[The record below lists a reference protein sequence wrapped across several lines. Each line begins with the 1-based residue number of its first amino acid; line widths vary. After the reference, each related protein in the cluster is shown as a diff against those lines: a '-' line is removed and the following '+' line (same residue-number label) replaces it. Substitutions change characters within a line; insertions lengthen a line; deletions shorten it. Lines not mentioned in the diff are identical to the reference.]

1 MTIRHINI
9 FLAVCEAG
17 ENTTKAAE
25 LLHMSQPAVS
35 LAIRELEDY
44 YGVALF
50 DRIGRRL
57 CITEAGKRFWEYA
70 SHISTMFDDMEKT
83 LRDWGHLGVLR
94 VGASITV
101 GSRFLPGYVKTFL
114 SQHPGL
120 EIRAQI
126 ASTEV
131 LTGNMIVRNVTI
143 DVSNPGGLSTSQSA
157 SATVNGVGSSSGG
170 TFAYASSGQITA
182 KAAGDLDT
190 LSVKEG
196 DRVEKGTVLYELDP
210 AEAQKATEEAKK
222 SLTEAEKGVTAA
234 AERLQ
239 AAQKQLAETEEEYQ
253 KLLASKADLTVTA
266 PFDGKLVEAAS
277 LLPDAEITAGQ
288 KLATLVSSNRL
299 KLSLYYSY
307 AYLDQL
313 QVGQEAAVSIPAVMA
328 SVPGKI
334 SEINKVEFVTPEGS
348 KCFEVVVA
356 LDNPGTLT
364 EGMAASAGLTVGGQ
378 AVYPYQ
384 NGKLAYQETRE
395 VTAKVPGP
403 LKTSF
408 LHNHAPV
415 KKGQAI
421 LVLGPDELDK
431 QLEEKRE
438 SVTSARESVD
448 SARTAVESAQETL
461 ASARDKVKK
470 ALEQEADMAVKAPIT
485 GTVLTCLL
493 EQGEKA
499 DAGQLG
505 ILLADT
511 SVMRIDI
518 QVDER
523 NVSRVKT
530 GMTCTITQ
538 TGLGGEENTFEGTVE
553 SVSLTGKS
561 ENGVSFFP
569 AVVKVDNGD
578 GAMLNGMSIEYE
590 LVLAQSED
598 CLVVPAQA
606 VQYTEQGSCLFVKA
620 DRRPDNAVDLG
631 DGVEIPRGFY
641 AVPVETGLSNSAQVE
656 IKSGVEEGM
665 EVFTQKLVES
675 GSSFDMM

>member
-1 MTIRHINI
+1 MRLFQKKEGAPAKGLPRRILPLALAAAVLAAGGFGAVRLLGGVGGGEQIVTDLVTRDTIQST
-9 FLAVCEAG
+9 VKG
-17 ENTTKAAE
+17 SGAASARE
-25 LLHMSQPAVS
+25 SVS
-35 LAIRELEDY
+35 L
-44 YGVALF
+44 
-50 DRIGRRL
+50 
-57 CITEAGKRFWEYA
+57 
-70 SHISTMFDDMEKT
+70 
-83 LRDWGHLGVLR
+83 
-94 VGASITV
+94 
-101 GSRFLPGYVKTFL
+101 
-114 SQHPGL
+114 
-120 EIRAQI
+120 
-126 ASTEV
+126 
-131 LTGNMIVRNVTI
+131 
-143 DVSNPGGLSTSQSA
+143 NPPV
-157 SATVNGVGSSSGG
+157 SATVL
-170 TFAYASSGQITA
+170 A
-182 KAAGDLDT
+182 LH
-190 LSVKEG
+190 VKEG

-239 AAQKQLAETEEEYQ
+239 AAQKQLSETEEEFQ

-288 KLATLVSSNRL
+288 KIATLVSSNRL

-313 QVGQEAAVSIPAVMA
+313 RVGQEAAVSIPAVMA

-461 ASARDKVKK
+461 TSARDKVKK

-499 DAGQLG
+499 DSGQLG

>member
-1 MTIRHINI
+1 MRLFQKKEGAPAKGLPRRILPLALAAAVLAAGGFGAVRLLGGVGGGEQIVTDLVTRDTIQST
-9 FLAVCEAG
+9 VKG
-17 ENTTKAAE
+17 SGAASARE
-25 LLHMSQPAVS
+25 SVS
-35 LAIRELEDY
+35 L
-44 YGVALF
+44 
-50 DRIGRRL
+50 
-57 CITEAGKRFWEYA
+57 
-70 SHISTMFDDMEKT
+70 
-83 LRDWGHLGVLR
+83 
-94 VGASITV
+94 
-101 GSRFLPGYVKTFL
+101 
-114 SQHPGL
+114 
-120 EIRAQI
+120 
-126 ASTEV
+126 
-131 LTGNMIVRNVTI
+131 
-143 DVSNPGGLSTSQSA
+143 NPPV
-157 SATVNGVGSSSGG
+157 SATVL
-170 TFAYASSGQITA
+170 A
-182 KAAGDLDT
+182 LH
-190 LSVKEG
+190 VKEG

-239 AAQKQLAETEEEYQ
+239 AAQKQLSETEEEYQ

-313 QVGQEAAVSIPAVMA
+313 RVGQEAAVSIPAVMA

-620 DRRPDNAVDLG
+620 DRRPDNALELG
-631 DGVEIPRGFY
+631 EGVEIPRGFY
-641 AVPVETGLSNSAQVE
+641 AVPVETGLASSSQVE
-656 IKSGVEEGM
+656 IKSGVEEGT
-665 EVFTQKLVES
+665 EIFTQKLVES
-675 GSSFDMM
+675 DSSFDFS

>member
-1 MTIRHINI
+1 MRLFQKKEGAPAKGLPRRILPLALAAAVLAAGGFGAVRLLGGGGGGEQIVTDLVTRDTIQST
-9 FLAVCEAG
+9 VKG
-17 ENTTKAAE
+17 SGAASARE
-25 LLHMSQPAVS
+25 SVS
-35 LAIRELEDY
+35 L
-44 YGVALF
+44 
-50 DRIGRRL
+50 
-57 CITEAGKRFWEYA
+57 
-70 SHISTMFDDMEKT
+70 
-83 LRDWGHLGVLR
+83 
-94 VGASITV
+94 
-101 GSRFLPGYVKTFL
+101 
-114 SQHPGL
+114 
-120 EIRAQI
+120 
-126 ASTEV
+126 
-131 LTGNMIVRNVTI
+131 
-143 DVSNPGGLSTSQSA
+143 NPPV
-157 SATVNGVGSSSGG
+157 SATVL
-170 TFAYASSGQITA
+170 A
-182 KAAGDLDT
+182 LH
-190 LSVKEG
+190 VKEG

-239 AAQKQLAETEEEYQ
+239 AAQKQLSETEEEYQ

-288 KLATLVSSNRL
+288 KIATLVSSNRL

-313 QVGQEAAVSIPAVMA
+313 RVGQEAAVSIPAVMA

-461 ASARDKVKK
+461 TSARDKVKK
-470 ALEQEADMAVKAPIT
+470 ALEQEADMAVKATIT

-499 DAGQLG
+499 DSGQLG

>member
-1 MTIRHINI
+1 MRLFQKKEGAPAKGLPRRILPLALAAAVLAAGGFGAVRLLGGVGGGEQIVTDLVTRDTIQST
-9 FLAVCEAG
+9 VKG
-17 ENTTKAAE
+17 SGAASARE
-25 LLHMSQPAVS
+25 SVS
-35 LAIRELEDY
+35 L
-44 YGVALF
+44 
-50 DRIGRRL
+50 
-57 CITEAGKRFWEYA
+57 
-70 SHISTMFDDMEKT
+70 
-83 LRDWGHLGVLR
+83 
-94 VGASITV
+94 
-101 GSRFLPGYVKTFL
+101 
-114 SQHPGL
+114 
-120 EIRAQI
+120 
-126 ASTEV
+126 
-131 LTGNMIVRNVTI
+131 
-143 DVSNPGGLSTSQSA
+143 NPPV
-157 SATVNGVGSSSGG
+157 SATVL
-170 TFAYASSGQITA
+170 A
-182 KAAGDLDT
+182 LH
-190 LSVKEG
+190 VKEG

-239 AAQKQLAETEEEYQ
+239 AAQKQLSETEEEYQ

-288 KLATLVSSNRL
+288 KIATLVSSNRL

-313 QVGQEAAVSIPAVMA
+313 RVGQEAAVSIPAVMA

-656 IKSGVEEGM
+656 IKSGVEEGA
-665 EVFTQKLVES
+665 EIFTQKLVES

>member
-1 MTIRHINI
+1 MRLFQKKEGAPAKGLPRRILPLALAAAVLAAGGFGAVRLLGGVGGGEQIVTDLVTRDTIQST
-9 FLAVCEAG
+9 VKG
-17 ENTTKAAE
+17 SGAASARE
-25 LLHMSQPAVS
+25 SVS
-35 LAIRELEDY
+35 L
-44 YGVALF
+44 
-50 DRIGRRL
+50 
-57 CITEAGKRFWEYA
+57 
-70 SHISTMFDDMEKT
+70 
-83 LRDWGHLGVLR
+83 
-94 VGASITV
+94 
-101 GSRFLPGYVKTFL
+101 
-114 SQHPGL
+114 
-120 EIRAQI
+120 
-126 ASTEV
+126 
-131 LTGNMIVRNVTI
+131 
-143 DVSNPGGLSTSQSA
+143 NPPV
-157 SATVNGVGSSSGG
+157 SATVL
-170 TFAYASSGQITA
+170 A
-182 KAAGDLDT
+182 LH
-190 LSVKEG
+190 VKEG

-239 AAQKQLAETEEEYQ
+239 AAQKQLSETEEEFQ

-313 QVGQEAAVSIPAVMA
+313 RVGQEAAVSIPAVMA

>member
-1 MTIRHINI
+1 MRLFQKKEGAPAKGLPRRILPLALAAAVLAAGGFGAVLLLGGVGGGGQIVTGLVTRDTIQST
-9 FLAVCEAG
+9 VKG
-17 ENTTKAAE
+17 SGAASARE
-25 LLHMSQPAVS
+25 SVS
-35 LAIRELEDY
+35 L
-44 YGVALF
+44 
-50 DRIGRRL
+50 
-57 CITEAGKRFWEYA
+57 
-70 SHISTMFDDMEKT
+70 
-83 LRDWGHLGVLR
+83 
-94 VGASITV
+94 
-101 GSRFLPGYVKTFL
+101 
-114 SQHPGL
+114 
-120 EIRAQI
+120 
-126 ASTEV
+126 
-131 LTGNMIVRNVTI
+131 
-143 DVSNPGGLSTSQSA
+143 NPPV
-157 SATVNGVGSSSGG
+157 SATVL
-170 TFAYASSGQITA
+170 A
-182 KAAGDLDT
+182 LH
-190 LSVKEG
+190 VKEG

-239 AAQKQLAETEEEYQ
+239 AAQKQLSETEEEYQ

-313 QVGQEAAVSIPAVMA
+313 RVGQEAAVSIPAVMA

>member
-1 MTIRHINI
+1 MGLFQKKGGPPAKGLPRRILPLALAAAVLAAGGFGAVRLLGGGGGGEQIVTDLVTRDTIQST
-9 FLAVCEAG
+9 VKG
-17 ENTTKAAE
+17 SGAASARE
-25 LLHMSQPAVS
+25 SVS
-35 LAIRELEDY
+35 L
-44 YGVALF
+44 
-50 DRIGRRL
+50 
-57 CITEAGKRFWEYA
+57 
-70 SHISTMFDDMEKT
+70 
-83 LRDWGHLGVLR
+83 
-94 VGASITV
+94 
-101 GSRFLPGYVKTFL
+101 
-114 SQHPGL
+114 
-120 EIRAQI
+120 
-126 ASTEV
+126 
-131 LTGNMIVRNVTI
+131 
-143 DVSNPGGLSTSQSA
+143 NPPV
-157 SATVNGVGSSSGG
+157 SATVL
-170 TFAYASSGQITA
+170 A
-182 KAAGDLDT
+182 LH
-190 LSVKEG
+190 VKEG

-239 AAQKQLAETEEEYQ
+239 AAQKQLSETEEEYQ

-313 QVGQEAAVSIPAVMA
+313 RVGQEAAVSIPAVMA

>member
-1 MTIRHINI
+1 MRLFQKKEGAPAKGLPRRILPLALAAAVLAAGGFGAVRLLGGVGGGEQIVTDLVTRDTIQST
-9 FLAVCEAG
+9 VKG
-17 ENTTKAAE
+17 SGAASARE
-25 LLHMSQPAVS
+25 SVS
-35 LAIRELEDY
+35 L
-44 YGVALF
+44 
-50 DRIGRRL
+50 
-57 CITEAGKRFWEYA
+57 
-70 SHISTMFDDMEKT
+70 
-83 LRDWGHLGVLR
+83 
-94 VGASITV
+94 
-101 GSRFLPGYVKTFL
+101 
-114 SQHPGL
+114 
-120 EIRAQI
+120 
-126 ASTEV
+126 
-131 LTGNMIVRNVTI
+131 
-143 DVSNPGGLSTSQSA
+143 NPPV
-157 SATVNGVGSSSGG
+157 SATVL
-170 TFAYASSGQITA
+170 A
-182 KAAGDLDT
+182 LH
-190 LSVKEG
+190 VKEG

-239 AAQKQLAETEEEYQ
+239 AAQKQLSETEEEYQ

-313 QVGQEAAVSIPAVMA
+313 RVGQEAAVSIPAVMA

-461 ASARDKVKK
+461 ASALDKVKK

>member
-1 MTIRHINI
+1 MRLFQKKEGAPAKGLPRRILPLALAAAVLAAGGFGAVRLLGGGGGGEQIVTDLVTRDTIQST
-9 FLAVCEAG
+9 VKG
-17 ENTTKAAE
+17 SGAASARE
-25 LLHMSQPAVS
+25 SVS
-35 LAIRELEDY
+35 L
-44 YGVALF
+44 
-50 DRIGRRL
+50 
-57 CITEAGKRFWEYA
+57 
-70 SHISTMFDDMEKT
+70 
-83 LRDWGHLGVLR
+83 
-94 VGASITV
+94 
-101 GSRFLPGYVKTFL
+101 
-114 SQHPGL
+114 
-120 EIRAQI
+120 
-126 ASTEV
+126 
-131 LTGNMIVRNVTI
+131 
-143 DVSNPGGLSTSQSA
+143 NPPV
-157 SATVNGVGSSSGG
+157 SATVL
-170 TFAYASSGQITA
+170 A
-182 KAAGDLDT
+182 LH
-190 LSVKEG
+190 VKEG

-239 AAQKQLAETEEEYQ
+239 AAQKQLSETEEEYQ

-288 KLATLVSSNRL
+288 KIATLVSSNRL

-313 QVGQEAAVSIPAVMA
+313 RVGQEAAVSIPAVMA

-438 SVTSARESVD
+438 SMTSARESVD

-598 CLVVPAQA
+598 CLVVPSQA

>member
-1 MTIRHINI
+1 MRLFQKKEGAPAKGLPRRILPLALAAAVLAAGGFGAVRLLGGGGGGEQIVTDLVTRDTIQST
-9 FLAVCEAG
+9 VKG
-17 ENTTKAAE
+17 SGAASARE
-25 LLHMSQPAVS
+25 SVS
-35 LAIRELEDY
+35 L
-44 YGVALF
+44 
-50 DRIGRRL
+50 
-57 CITEAGKRFWEYA
+57 
-70 SHISTMFDDMEKT
+70 
-83 LRDWGHLGVLR
+83 
-94 VGASITV
+94 
-101 GSRFLPGYVKTFL
+101 
-114 SQHPGL
+114 
-120 EIRAQI
+120 
-126 ASTEV
+126 
-131 LTGNMIVRNVTI
+131 
-143 DVSNPGGLSTSQSA
+143 NPPV
-157 SATVNGVGSSSGG
+157 SATVL
-170 TFAYASSGQITA
+170 A
-182 KAAGDLDT
+182 LH
-190 LSVKEG
+190 VKEG

-239 AAQKQLAETEEEYQ
+239 AAQKQLSETEEEYQ

-313 QVGQEAAVSIPAVMA
+313 RVGQEAAVSIPAVMA

>member
-1 MTIRHINI
+1 MRLFQKKEGAPAKGLPRRILPLALAAALLAAGGFGAVRLLGGVGGGEQIVTDLVTRDTIQST
-9 FLAVCEAG
+9 VKG
-17 ENTTKAAE
+17 SGAASARE
-25 LLHMSQPAVS
+25 SVS
-35 LAIRELEDY
+35 L
-44 YGVALF
+44 
-50 DRIGRRL
+50 
-57 CITEAGKRFWEYA
+57 
-70 SHISTMFDDMEKT
+70 
-83 LRDWGHLGVLR
+83 
-94 VGASITV
+94 
-101 GSRFLPGYVKTFL
+101 
-114 SQHPGL
+114 
-120 EIRAQI
+120 
-126 ASTEV
+126 
-131 LTGNMIVRNVTI
+131 
-143 DVSNPGGLSTSQSA
+143 NPPV
-157 SATVNGVGSSSGG
+157 SATVL
-170 TFAYASSGQITA
+170 A
-182 KAAGDLDT
+182 LH
-190 LSVKEG
+190 VKEG

-239 AAQKQLAETEEEYQ
+239 AAQKQLSETEEEFQ

-313 QVGQEAAVSIPAVMA
+313 RVGQEAAVSIPAVMA

-461 ASARDKVKK
+461 ASVRDKVKK

-499 DAGQLG
+499 DSGQLG

>member
-1 MTIRHINI
+1 MRLFQKKEGAPAKGLPRRILPLALAAAVLAAGGFGAVRLLGGGGGGEQIVTDLVTRDTIQST
-9 FLAVCEAG
+9 VKG
-17 ENTTKAAE
+17 SGAASARE
-25 LLHMSQPAVS
+25 SVS
-35 LAIRELEDY
+35 L
-44 YGVALF
+44 
-50 DRIGRRL
+50 
-57 CITEAGKRFWEYA
+57 
-70 SHISTMFDDMEKT
+70 
-83 LRDWGHLGVLR
+83 
-94 VGASITV
+94 
-101 GSRFLPGYVKTFL
+101 
-114 SQHPGL
+114 
-120 EIRAQI
+120 
-126 ASTEV
+126 
-131 LTGNMIVRNVTI
+131 
-143 DVSNPGGLSTSQSA
+143 NPPV
-157 SATVNGVGSSSGG
+157 SATVL
-170 TFAYASSGQITA
+170 A
-182 KAAGDLDT
+182 LH
-190 LSVKEG
+190 VKEG
-196 DRVEKGTVLYELDP
+196 DRVDKGTVLYELDP

-239 AAQKQLAETEEEYQ
+239 AAQKQLSETEEEFQ

-288 KLATLVSSNRL
+288 KIATLVSSNRL

-313 QVGQEAAVSIPAVMA
+313 RVGQEAAVSIPAVMA
-328 SVPGKI
+328 SIPGKI

-656 IKSGVEEGM
+656 IKSGVEEGA
-665 EVFTQKLVES
+665 EIFTQKLVES

>member
-1 MTIRHINI
+1 MRLFQKKEGAPAKGLPRRILPLALAAAVLAAGGFGAVRLLGGGGGGEQIVTDLVTRDTIQST
-9 FLAVCEAG
+9 VKG
-17 ENTTKAAE
+17 SGAASARE
-25 LLHMSQPAVS
+25 SVS
-35 LAIRELEDY
+35 L
-44 YGVALF
+44 
-50 DRIGRRL
+50 
-57 CITEAGKRFWEYA
+57 
-70 SHISTMFDDMEKT
+70 
-83 LRDWGHLGVLR
+83 
-94 VGASITV
+94 
-101 GSRFLPGYVKTFL
+101 
-114 SQHPGL
+114 
-120 EIRAQI
+120 
-126 ASTEV
+126 
-131 LTGNMIVRNVTI
+131 
-143 DVSNPGGLSTSQSA
+143 NPPV
-157 SATVNGVGSSSGG
+157 SATVL
-170 TFAYASSGQITA
+170 A
-182 KAAGDLDT
+182 LH
-190 LSVKEG
+190 VKEG

-239 AAQKQLAETEEEYQ
+239 TAQKQLSETEEEFQ

-288 KLATLVSSNRL
+288 KIATLVSSNRL

-313 QVGQEAAVSIPAVMA
+313 RVGQEAAVSIPAVMA
-328 SVPGKI
+328 SIPGKI

>member
-1 MTIRHINI
+1 MRLLQKKEGAPAKGLPRRILPLALAAAVLAAGGFGAVRLLGGVGGGEQIVTDLVTRDTIQST
-9 FLAVCEAG
+9 VKG
-17 ENTTKAAE
+17 SGAASARE
-25 LLHMSQPAVS
+25 SVS
-35 LAIRELEDY
+35 L
-44 YGVALF
+44 
-50 DRIGRRL
+50 
-57 CITEAGKRFWEYA
+57 
-70 SHISTMFDDMEKT
+70 
-83 LRDWGHLGVLR
+83 
-94 VGASITV
+94 
-101 GSRFLPGYVKTFL
+101 
-114 SQHPGL
+114 
-120 EIRAQI
+120 
-126 ASTEV
+126 
-131 LTGNMIVRNVTI
+131 
-143 DVSNPGGLSTSQSA
+143 NPPV
-157 SATVNGVGSSSGG
+157 SATVL
-170 TFAYASSGQITA
+170 A
-182 KAAGDLDT
+182 LH
-190 LSVKEG
+190 VKEG

-239 AAQKQLAETEEEYQ
+239 AAQKQLSETEEEYQ

-313 QVGQEAAVSIPAVMA
+313 RVGQEAAVSIPAVMA

-461 ASARDKVKK
+461 TSARDKVKK

-499 DAGQLG
+499 DSGQLG

-631 DGVEIPRGFY
+631 EGVEIPRGFY

>member
-1 MTIRHINI
+1 MRLFQKKEGAPAKGLPRRILPLALAAAVLAAGGFGAVRLLGGGGGGEQIVTDLVTRDTIQST
-9 FLAVCEAG
+9 VKG
-17 ENTTKAAE
+17 SGAASARE
-25 LLHMSQPAVS
+25 SVS
-35 LAIRELEDY
+35 L
-44 YGVALF
+44 
-50 DRIGRRL
+50 
-57 CITEAGKRFWEYA
+57 
-70 SHISTMFDDMEKT
+70 
-83 LRDWGHLGVLR
+83 
-94 VGASITV
+94 
-101 GSRFLPGYVKTFL
+101 
-114 SQHPGL
+114 
-120 EIRAQI
+120 
-126 ASTEV
+126 
-131 LTGNMIVRNVTI
+131 
-143 DVSNPGGLSTSQSA
+143 NPPV
-157 SATVNGVGSSSGG
+157 SATVL
-170 TFAYASSGQITA
+170 A
-182 KAAGDLDT
+182 LH
-190 LSVKEG
+190 VKEG

-239 AAQKQLAETEEEYQ
+239 AAQKQLSETEEEYQ

-277 LLPDAEITAGQ
+277 LLPDTEITAGQ
-288 KLATLVSSNRL
+288 KIATLVSSNRL

-313 QVGQEAAVSIPAVMA
+313 RVGQEAAVSIPAVMA

>member
-1 MTIRHINI
+1 MRLFQKKEGAPAKGLPRRILPLALAAAVLAAGGFGAVRLLGGGGGGEQIVTDLVTRDTIQST
-9 FLAVCEAG
+9 VKG
-17 ENTTKAAE
+17 SGAASARE
-25 LLHMSQPAVS
+25 SVS
-35 LAIRELEDY
+35 L
-44 YGVALF
+44 
-50 DRIGRRL
+50 
-57 CITEAGKRFWEYA
+57 
-70 SHISTMFDDMEKT
+70 
-83 LRDWGHLGVLR
+83 
-94 VGASITV
+94 
-101 GSRFLPGYVKTFL
+101 
-114 SQHPGL
+114 
-120 EIRAQI
+120 
-126 ASTEV
+126 
-131 LTGNMIVRNVTI
+131 
-143 DVSNPGGLSTSQSA
+143 NPPV
-157 SATVNGVGSSSGG
+157 SATVL
-170 TFAYASSGQITA
+170 A
-182 KAAGDLDT
+182 LH
-190 LSVKEG
+190 VKEG

-239 AAQKQLAETEEEYQ
+239 AAQKQLSETEEEYQ

-313 QVGQEAAVSIPAVMA
+313 RVGQEAAVSIPAVMA

-499 DAGQLG
+499 DSGQLG

-631 DGVEIPRGFY
+631 DGVDIPRGFY

>member
-1 MTIRHINI
+1 MRLFQKKEGAPAKGLPRRILPLALAAAVLAAGGFGAVRLLGGGGGGEQIVTDLVTRDTIQST
-9 FLAVCEAG
+9 VKG
-17 ENTTKAAE
+17 SGAASARE
-25 LLHMSQPAVS
+25 SVS
-35 LAIRELEDY
+35 L
-44 YGVALF
+44 
-50 DRIGRRL
+50 
-57 CITEAGKRFWEYA
+57 
-70 SHISTMFDDMEKT
+70 
-83 LRDWGHLGVLR
+83 
-94 VGASITV
+94 
-101 GSRFLPGYVKTFL
+101 
-114 SQHPGL
+114 
-120 EIRAQI
+120 
-126 ASTEV
+126 
-131 LTGNMIVRNVTI
+131 
-143 DVSNPGGLSTSQSA
+143 NPPV
-157 SATVNGVGSSSGG
+157 SATVL
-170 TFAYASSGQITA
+170 A
-182 KAAGDLDT
+182 LH
-190 LSVKEG
+190 VKEG

-239 AAQKQLAETEEEYQ
+239 AAQKQLSETEEEFQ

-307 AYLDQL
+307 AYLDRL
-313 QVGQEAAVSIPAVMA
+313 RVGQEAAVSIPAVMA

-461 ASARDKVKK
+461 TSARDKVKK

-499 DAGQLG
+499 DSGQLG

>member
-1 MTIRHINI
+1 MRLFQKKEGAPAKGLPRRILPLALAAAVLAAGGFGAVRLLGGVGGGEQIVTDLVTRDTIQST
-9 FLAVCEAG
+9 VKG
-17 ENTTKAAE
+17 SGAASARE
-25 LLHMSQPAVS
+25 SVS
-35 LAIRELEDY
+35 L
-44 YGVALF
+44 
-50 DRIGRRL
+50 
-57 CITEAGKRFWEYA
+57 
-70 SHISTMFDDMEKT
+70 
-83 LRDWGHLGVLR
+83 
-94 VGASITV
+94 
-101 GSRFLPGYVKTFL
+101 
-114 SQHPGL
+114 
-120 EIRAQI
+120 
-126 ASTEV
+126 
-131 LTGNMIVRNVTI
+131 
-143 DVSNPGGLSTSQSA
+143 NPPV
-157 SATVNGVGSSSGG
+157 SATVL
-170 TFAYASSGQITA
+170 A
-182 KAAGDLDT
+182 LH
-190 LSVKEG
+190 VKEG

-239 AAQKQLAETEEEYQ
+239 AAQKQLSETEEEYQ

-288 KLATLVSSNRL
+288 KIATLVSSNRL

-313 QVGQEAAVSIPAVMA
+313 RVGQEAAVSIPAVMA

-461 ASARDKVKK
+461 ASVRDKVKK

-499 DAGQLG
+499 DSGQLG

>member
-1 MTIRHINI
+1 MRLFQKKEGAPAKGLPRRILPLALAAALLAAGGFGAVRLLGGVGGGEQIVTDLVTRDTIQST
-9 FLAVCEAG
+9 VKG
-17 ENTTKAAE
+17 SGAASARE
-25 LLHMSQPAVS
+25 SVS
-35 LAIRELEDY
+35 L
-44 YGVALF
+44 
-50 DRIGRRL
+50 
-57 CITEAGKRFWEYA
+57 
-70 SHISTMFDDMEKT
+70 
-83 LRDWGHLGVLR
+83 
-94 VGASITV
+94 
-101 GSRFLPGYVKTFL
+101 
-114 SQHPGL
+114 
-120 EIRAQI
+120 
-126 ASTEV
+126 
-131 LTGNMIVRNVTI
+131 
-143 DVSNPGGLSTSQSA
+143 NPPV
-157 SATVNGVGSSSGG
+157 SATVL
-170 TFAYASSGQITA
+170 A
-182 KAAGDLDT
+182 LH
-190 LSVKEG
+190 VKEG

-239 AAQKQLAETEEEYQ
+239 AAQKQLSETEEEYQ

-313 QVGQEAAVSIPAVMA
+313 RVGQEAAVSIPAVMA

-499 DAGQLG
+499 DSGQLG

-656 IKSGVEEGM
+656 IKSGVEEGA
-665 EVFTQKLVES
+665 EIFTQKLVES

>member
-1 MTIRHINI
+1 MRLFQKKEGAPAKGLPRRILPLALAAAVLAAGGFGAVRLLGGVGGGEQIVTDLVTRDTIQST
-9 FLAVCEAG
+9 VKG
-17 ENTTKAAE
+17 SGAASARE
-25 LLHMSQPAVS
+25 SVS
-35 LAIRELEDY
+35 L
-44 YGVALF
+44 
-50 DRIGRRL
+50 
-57 CITEAGKRFWEYA
+57 
-70 SHISTMFDDMEKT
+70 
-83 LRDWGHLGVLR
+83 
-94 VGASITV
+94 
-101 GSRFLPGYVKTFL
+101 
-114 SQHPGL
+114 
-120 EIRAQI
+120 
-126 ASTEV
+126 
-131 LTGNMIVRNVTI
+131 
-143 DVSNPGGLSTSQSA
+143 NPPV
-157 SATVNGVGSSSGG
+157 SATVL
-170 TFAYASSGQITA
+170 A
-182 KAAGDLDT
+182 LH
-190 LSVKEG
+190 VKEG

-239 AAQKQLAETEEEYQ
+239 AAQKQLSETEEEYQ

-288 KLATLVSSNRL
+288 KIATLVSSNRL

-313 QVGQEAAVSIPAVMA
+313 RVGQEAAVSIPAVMA

-461 ASARDKVKK
+461 TSARDKVKK

-631 DGVEIPRGFY
+631 DGVDIPRGFY

>member
-1 MTIRHINI
+1 MRLFQKKEGAPAKGLPRRILPLALAAAVLAAGGFGAVRLLGGGGGGEQIVTDLVTRDTIQST
-9 FLAVCEAG
+9 VKG
-17 ENTTKAAE
+17 SGAASARE
-25 LLHMSQPAVS
+25 SVS
-35 LAIRELEDY
+35 L
-44 YGVALF
+44 
-50 DRIGRRL
+50 
-57 CITEAGKRFWEYA
+57 
-70 SHISTMFDDMEKT
+70 
-83 LRDWGHLGVLR
+83 
-94 VGASITV
+94 
-101 GSRFLPGYVKTFL
+101 
-114 SQHPGL
+114 
-120 EIRAQI
+120 
-126 ASTEV
+126 
-131 LTGNMIVRNVTI
+131 
-143 DVSNPGGLSTSQSA
+143 NPPV
-157 SATVNGVGSSSGG
+157 SATVL
-170 TFAYASSGQITA
+170 A
-182 KAAGDLDT
+182 LH
-190 LSVKEG
+190 VKEG

-239 AAQKQLAETEEEYQ
+239 AAQKQLSETEEEYQ

-288 KLATLVSSNRL
+288 KIATLVSSNRL

-313 QVGQEAAVSIPAVMA
+313 RVDQEAAVSIPAVMA

-493 EQGEKA
+493 EEGEKA

>member
-1 MTIRHINI
+1 MRLFQKKEGAPAKGLPRRILPLALAAAVLAAGGFGAVRLLGGGGGGEQIVTDLVTRDTIQST
-9 FLAVCEAG
+9 VKG
-17 ENTTKAAE
+17 SGAASARE
-25 LLHMSQPAVS
+25 SVS
-35 LAIRELEDY
+35 L
-44 YGVALF
+44 
-50 DRIGRRL
+50 
-57 CITEAGKRFWEYA
+57 
-70 SHISTMFDDMEKT
+70 
-83 LRDWGHLGVLR
+83 
-94 VGASITV
+94 
-101 GSRFLPGYVKTFL
+101 
-114 SQHPGL
+114 
-120 EIRAQI
+120 
-126 ASTEV
+126 
-131 LTGNMIVRNVTI
+131 
-143 DVSNPGGLSTSQSA
+143 NPPV
-157 SATVNGVGSSSGG
+157 SATVL
-170 TFAYASSGQITA
+170 A
-182 KAAGDLDT
+182 LH
-190 LSVKEG
+190 VKEG
-196 DRVEKGTVLYELDP
+196 DRVEKGAVLYELDP
-210 AEAQKATEEAKK
+210 AEAQRATEEAKK
-222 SLTEAEKGVTAA
+222 SLAEAEKGVTAA

-266 PFDGKLVEAAS
+266 PFDGKLMETAA

-313 QVGQEAAVSIPAVMA
+313 RVGQEAAVSIPAVMA

-403 LKTSF
+403 LKTSY

>member
-1 MTIRHINI
+1 MRLFQKKEGAPAKGLPRRILPLALAAAVLAAGGFGAVRLLGGGGGGEQIVTDLVTRDTIQST
-9 FLAVCEAG
+9 VKG
-17 ENTTKAAE
+17 SGAASARE
-25 LLHMSQPAVS
+25 SVS
-35 LAIRELEDY
+35 L
-44 YGVALF
+44 
-50 DRIGRRL
+50 
-57 CITEAGKRFWEYA
+57 
-70 SHISTMFDDMEKT
+70 
-83 LRDWGHLGVLR
+83 
-94 VGASITV
+94 
-101 GSRFLPGYVKTFL
+101 
-114 SQHPGL
+114 
-120 EIRAQI
+120 
-126 ASTEV
+126 
-131 LTGNMIVRNVTI
+131 
-143 DVSNPGGLSTSQSA
+143 NPPV
-157 SATVNGVGSSSGG
+157 SATVL
-170 TFAYASSGQITA
+170 A
-182 KAAGDLDT
+182 LH
-190 LSVKEG
+190 VKEG

-239 AAQKQLAETEEEYQ
+239 AAQKQLSETEEEFQ

-288 KLATLVSSNRL
+288 KIATLVSSNRL

-313 QVGQEAAVSIPAVMA
+313 RVGQEAAVSIPAVMA

-631 DGVEIPRGFY
+631 DGVDIPRGFY

>member
-1 MTIRHINI
+1 MRLFQKKEGAPAKGLPRRILPLALAAAVLAAGGFGAVRLLGGGGGGEQIVTDLVTRDTIQST
-9 FLAVCEAG
+9 VKG
-17 ENTTKAAE
+17 SGAASARE
-25 LLHMSQPAVS
+25 SVS
-35 LAIRELEDY
+35 L
-44 YGVALF
+44 
-50 DRIGRRL
+50 
-57 CITEAGKRFWEYA
+57 
-70 SHISTMFDDMEKT
+70 
-83 LRDWGHLGVLR
+83 
-94 VGASITV
+94 
-101 GSRFLPGYVKTFL
+101 
-114 SQHPGL
+114 
-120 EIRAQI
+120 
-126 ASTEV
+126 
-131 LTGNMIVRNVTI
+131 
-143 DVSNPGGLSTSQSA
+143 NPPV
-157 SATVNGVGSSSGG
+157 SATVL
-170 TFAYASSGQITA
+170 A
-182 KAAGDLDT
+182 LH
-190 LSVKEG
+190 VKEG

-239 AAQKQLAETEEEYQ
+239 AAQKQLSETEEEYQ

-277 LLPDAEITAGQ
+277 LLPDTEITAGQ
-288 KLATLVSSNRL
+288 KIATLVSSNRL

-313 QVGQEAAVSIPAVMA
+313 RVGQEAAVSIPAVMA

-348 KCFEVVVA
+348 KCFEVVVS

-499 DAGQLG
+499 DSGQLG

>member
-1 MTIRHINI
+1 MRLFQKKEGAPAKGLPRRILPLALAAAVLAAGGFGAVRLLGGVGGGEQIVTDLVTRDTIQST
-9 FLAVCEAG
+9 VKG
-17 ENTTKAAE
+17 SGAASARE
-25 LLHMSQPAVS
+25 SVS
-35 LAIRELEDY
+35 L
-44 YGVALF
+44 
-50 DRIGRRL
+50 
-57 CITEAGKRFWEYA
+57 
-70 SHISTMFDDMEKT
+70 
-83 LRDWGHLGVLR
+83 
-94 VGASITV
+94 
-101 GSRFLPGYVKTFL
+101 
-114 SQHPGL
+114 
-120 EIRAQI
+120 
-126 ASTEV
+126 
-131 LTGNMIVRNVTI
+131 
-143 DVSNPGGLSTSQSA
+143 NPPV
-157 SATVNGVGSSSGG
+157 SATVL
-170 TFAYASSGQITA
+170 A
-182 KAAGDLDT
+182 LH
-190 LSVKEG
+190 VKEG

-239 AAQKQLAETEEEYQ
+239 AAQKQLSETEEEYQ

-266 PFDGKLVEAAS
+266 PFDGKLMETAA

-313 QVGQEAAVSIPAVMA
+313 RVGQEAAVSIPAVMA

-334 SEINKVEFVTPEGS
+334 SQINKVEFVTPEGS

-448 SARTAVESAQETL
+448 SARTAVESAQEAL
-461 ASARDKVKK
+461 ASAREKVKK
-470 ALEQEADMAVKAPIT
+470 ALEQEADMAVRAPIT

>member
-1 MTIRHINI
+1 MRLFQKKEGAPAKGLPRRILPLALAAAVLAAGGFGAVRLLGGGGGGEQIVTDLVTRDTIQST
-9 FLAVCEAG
+9 VKG
-17 ENTTKAAE
+17 SGAASARE
-25 LLHMSQPAVS
+25 SVS
-35 LAIRELEDY
+35 L
-44 YGVALF
+44 
-50 DRIGRRL
+50 
-57 CITEAGKRFWEYA
+57 
-70 SHISTMFDDMEKT
+70 
-83 LRDWGHLGVLR
+83 
-94 VGASITV
+94 
-101 GSRFLPGYVKTFL
+101 
-114 SQHPGL
+114 
-120 EIRAQI
+120 
-126 ASTEV
+126 
-131 LTGNMIVRNVTI
+131 
-143 DVSNPGGLSTSQSA
+143 NPPV
-157 SATVNGVGSSSGG
+157 SATVL
-170 TFAYASSGQITA
+170 A
-182 KAAGDLDT
+182 LH
-190 LSVKEG
+190 VKEG

-239 AAQKQLAETEEEYQ
+239 AAQKQLSETEEEYQ

-313 QVGQEAAVSIPAVMA
+313 RVGQEAAVSIPAVMA

-438 SVTSARESVD
+438 SVISARESVD

-461 ASARDKVKK
+461 TSARDKVKK

>member
-1 MTIRHINI
+1 MRLFQKKEGAPAKGLPRRILPLALAAAVLAAGGFGAVRLLGGGGGGEQIVTDLVTRDTIQST
-9 FLAVCEAG
+9 VKG
-17 ENTTKAAE
+17 SGAASARE
-25 LLHMSQPAVS
+25 SVS
-35 LAIRELEDY
+35 L
-44 YGVALF
+44 
-50 DRIGRRL
+50 
-57 CITEAGKRFWEYA
+57 
-70 SHISTMFDDMEKT
+70 
-83 LRDWGHLGVLR
+83 
-94 VGASITV
+94 
-101 GSRFLPGYVKTFL
+101 
-114 SQHPGL
+114 
-120 EIRAQI
+120 
-126 ASTEV
+126 
-131 LTGNMIVRNVTI
+131 
-143 DVSNPGGLSTSQSA
+143 NPPV
-157 SATVNGVGSSSGG
+157 SATVL
-170 TFAYASSGQITA
+170 A
-182 KAAGDLDT
+182 LH
-190 LSVKEG
+190 VKEG

-239 AAQKQLAETEEEYQ
+239 AAQKQLSETEEEYQ

-288 KLATLVSSNRL
+288 KIATLVSSNRL

-313 QVGQEAAVSIPAVMA
+313 RVGQEAAVSIPAVMA

-641 AVPVETGLSNSAQVE
+641 AVPVETGLSNSAQDSGMMPE
-656 IKSGVEEGM
+656 MFGMEGVEVTTVPAGGM
-665 EVFTQKLVES
+665 S
-675 GSSFDMM
+675 PPDGGPGGGMGGR

>member
-1 MTIRHINI
+1 MRLFQKKEGAPAKGLPRRILPLALADAVLAAGGFGAVRLLGGGGGGEQIVTDLVTRDTIQSTVR
-9 FLAVCEAG
+9 G
-17 ENTTKAAE
+17 SGAASARE
-25 LLHMSQPAVS
+25 SVS
-35 LAIRELEDY
+35 L
-44 YGVALF
+44 
-50 DRIGRRL
+50 
-57 CITEAGKRFWEYA
+57 
-70 SHISTMFDDMEKT
+70 
-83 LRDWGHLGVLR
+83 
-94 VGASITV
+94 
-101 GSRFLPGYVKTFL
+101 
-114 SQHPGL
+114 
-120 EIRAQI
+120 
-126 ASTEV
+126 
-131 LTGNMIVRNVTI
+131 
-143 DVSNPGGLSTSQSA
+143 NPPV
-157 SATVNGVGSSSGG
+157 SATVL
-170 TFAYASSGQITA
+170 A
-182 KAAGDLDT
+182 LH
-190 LSVKEG
+190 VKEG

-239 AAQKQLAETEEEYQ
+239 AAQKQLSETEEEYQ

-288 KLATLVSSNRL
+288 KIATLVSSNRL

-313 QVGQEAAVSIPAVMA
+313 RVGQEAAVSIPAVMA

-356 LDNPGTLT
+356 LDYPGTLT

>member
-1 MTIRHINI
+1 MRLFQKKEGAPAKGLPRRILPLALAAAVLAAGGFGAVRLLGGGGGGEQIVTDLVTRDTIQST
-9 FLAVCEAG
+9 VKG
-17 ENTTKAAE
+17 SGAASARE
-25 LLHMSQPAVS
+25 SVS
-35 LAIRELEDY
+35 L
-44 YGVALF
+44 
-50 DRIGRRL
+50 
-57 CITEAGKRFWEYA
+57 
-70 SHISTMFDDMEKT
+70 
-83 LRDWGHLGVLR
+83 
-94 VGASITV
+94 
-101 GSRFLPGYVKTFL
+101 
-114 SQHPGL
+114 
-120 EIRAQI
+120 
-126 ASTEV
+126 
-131 LTGNMIVRNVTI
+131 
-143 DVSNPGGLSTSQSA
+143 NPPV
-157 SATVNGVGSSSGG
+157 SATVL
-170 TFAYASSGQITA
+170 A
-182 KAAGDLDT
+182 LH
-190 LSVKEG
+190 VKEG

-210 AEAQKATEEAKK
+210 AEAQKATEETKK

-239 AAQKQLAETEEEYQ
+239 AAQKQLSETEEEFQ

-313 QVGQEAAVSIPAVMA
+313 RVGQEAAVSIPAVMA

-461 ASARDKVKK
+461 TSARDKVKK

>member
-1 MTIRHINI
+1 MRLFQKKEGAPAKGLPRRILPLALAAAVLAAGGFGAVRLLGGVGGGEQIVTDLVTRDTIQST
-9 FLAVCEAG
+9 VKG
-17 ENTTKAAE
+17 SGAASARE
-25 LLHMSQPAVS
+25 SVS
-35 LAIRELEDY
+35 L
-44 YGVALF
+44 
-50 DRIGRRL
+50 
-57 CITEAGKRFWEYA
+57 
-70 SHISTMFDDMEKT
+70 
-83 LRDWGHLGVLR
+83 
-94 VGASITV
+94 
-101 GSRFLPGYVKTFL
+101 
-114 SQHPGL
+114 
-120 EIRAQI
+120 
-126 ASTEV
+126 
-131 LTGNMIVRNVTI
+131 
-143 DVSNPGGLSTSQSA
+143 NPPV
-157 SATVNGVGSSSGG
+157 SATVL
-170 TFAYASSGQITA
+170 A
-182 KAAGDLDT
+182 LH
-190 LSVKEG
+190 VKEG

-239 AAQKQLAETEEEYQ
+239 AAQKQLSETEEEYQ

-277 LLPDAEITAGQ
+277 LLPDTEITAGQ
-288 KLATLVSSNRL
+288 KIATLVSSNRL

-313 QVGQEAAVSIPAVMA
+313 RVGQEAAVSIPAVMA

-461 ASARDKVKK
+461 ASARDKGKK

>member
-1 MTIRHINI
+1 MRLFQKKEGAPAKGLPRRILPLALAAALLAAGGFGAVRLLGGGGGGEQIVTDLVTRDTIQST
-9 FLAVCEAG
+9 VKG
-17 ENTTKAAE
+17 SGAASARE
-25 LLHMSQPAVS
+25 SVS
-35 LAIRELEDY
+35 L
-44 YGVALF
+44 
-50 DRIGRRL
+50 
-57 CITEAGKRFWEYA
+57 
-70 SHISTMFDDMEKT
+70 
-83 LRDWGHLGVLR
+83 
-94 VGASITV
+94 
-101 GSRFLPGYVKTFL
+101 
-114 SQHPGL
+114 
-120 EIRAQI
+120 
-126 ASTEV
+126 
-131 LTGNMIVRNVTI
+131 
-143 DVSNPGGLSTSQSA
+143 NPPV
-157 SATVNGVGSSSGG
+157 SATVL
-170 TFAYASSGQITA
+170 A
-182 KAAGDLDT
+182 LH
-190 LSVKEG
+190 VKEG

-239 AAQKQLAETEEEYQ
+239 AAQKQLSETEEEYQ

-313 QVGQEAAVSIPAVMA
+313 RVGQEAAVSIPAVMA

-499 DAGQLG
+499 DSGQLG

-631 DGVEIPRGFY
+631 DGVDIPRGFY

>member
-1 MTIRHINI
+1 MRLFQKKEGAPAKGLPRRILPLALAAAVLAAGGFGAVRLLGGVGGGEQIVTDLVTRDTIQST
-9 FLAVCEAG
+9 VKG
-17 ENTTKAAE
+17 SGAASARE
-25 LLHMSQPAVS
+25 SVS
-35 LAIRELEDY
+35 L
-44 YGVALF
+44 
-50 DRIGRRL
+50 
-57 CITEAGKRFWEYA
+57 
-70 SHISTMFDDMEKT
+70 
-83 LRDWGHLGVLR
+83 
-94 VGASITV
+94 
-101 GSRFLPGYVKTFL
+101 
-114 SQHPGL
+114 
-120 EIRAQI
+120 
-126 ASTEV
+126 
-131 LTGNMIVRNVTI
+131 
-143 DVSNPGGLSTSQSA
+143 NPPV
-157 SATVNGVGSSSGG
+157 SATVL
-170 TFAYASSGQITA
+170 A
-182 KAAGDLDT
+182 LH
-190 LSVKEG
+190 VKEG

-239 AAQKQLAETEEEYQ
+239 AAQKQLSETEVEYQ

-313 QVGQEAAVSIPAVMA
+313 RVGQEAAVSIPAVMA

-461 ASARDKVKK
+461 TSARDKVKK

>member
-1 MTIRHINI
+1 MRLFQKKEGAPAKGLPRRILPLALAAAVLAAGGFGAVRLLGGGGGGEQIVTDLVTRDTIQST
-9 FLAVCEAG
+9 VKG
-17 ENTTKAAE
+17 SGAASARE
-25 LLHMSQPAVS
+25 SVS
-35 LAIRELEDY
+35 L
-44 YGVALF
+44 
-50 DRIGRRL
+50 
-57 CITEAGKRFWEYA
+57 
-70 SHISTMFDDMEKT
+70 
-83 LRDWGHLGVLR
+83 
-94 VGASITV
+94 
-101 GSRFLPGYVKTFL
+101 
-114 SQHPGL
+114 
-120 EIRAQI
+120 
-126 ASTEV
+126 
-131 LTGNMIVRNVTI
+131 
-143 DVSNPGGLSTSQSA
+143 NPPV
-157 SATVNGVGSSSGG
+157 SATVL
-170 TFAYASSGQITA
+170 A
-182 KAAGDLDT
+182 LH
-190 LSVKEG
+190 VKEG

-239 AAQKQLAETEEEYQ
+239 AAQKQLSETEEEFQ

-288 KLATLVSSNRL
+288 KIATLVSSNRL

-313 QVGQEAAVSIPAVMA
+313 RVGQEAAVSIPAVRA

-499 DAGQLG
+499 DSGQLG

>member
-1 MTIRHINI
+1 MRLFQKKEGAPAKGLPRRILPLALAAAVLAAGGFGAVRLLGGGGGGEQIVTDLVTRDTIQST
-9 FLAVCEAG
+9 VKG
-17 ENTTKAAE
+17 SGAASARE
-25 LLHMSQPAVS
+25 SVS
-35 LAIRELEDY
+35 L
-44 YGVALF
+44 
-50 DRIGRRL
+50 
-57 CITEAGKRFWEYA
+57 
-70 SHISTMFDDMEKT
+70 
-83 LRDWGHLGVLR
+83 
-94 VGASITV
+94 
-101 GSRFLPGYVKTFL
+101 
-114 SQHPGL
+114 
-120 EIRAQI
+120 
-126 ASTEV
+126 
-131 LTGNMIVRNVTI
+131 
-143 DVSNPGGLSTSQSA
+143 NPPV
-157 SATVNGVGSSSGG
+157 SATVL
-170 TFAYASSGQITA
+170 A
-182 KAAGDLDT
+182 LH
-190 LSVKEG
+190 VKEG

-239 AAQKQLAETEEEYQ
+239 AAQKQLSETEEEYQ

-313 QVGQEAAVSIPAVMA
+313 RVGQEAAVSIPAVMA

-523 NVSRVKT
+523 NMSRVKT

>member
-1 MTIRHINI
+1 MRLFQKKEGAPAKGLPRRILPLALAAAVLAAGGFGAVRLLGGGGGGEQIVTDLVTRDTIQST
-9 FLAVCEAG
+9 VKG
-17 ENTTKAAE
+17 SGAASARE
-25 LLHMSQPAVS
+25 SVS
-35 LAIRELEDY
+35 L
-44 YGVALF
+44 
-50 DRIGRRL
+50 
-57 CITEAGKRFWEYA
+57 
-70 SHISTMFDDMEKT
+70 
-83 LRDWGHLGVLR
+83 
-94 VGASITV
+94 
-101 GSRFLPGYVKTFL
+101 
-114 SQHPGL
+114 
-120 EIRAQI
+120 
-126 ASTEV
+126 
-131 LTGNMIVRNVTI
+131 
-143 DVSNPGGLSTSQSA
+143 NPPV
-157 SATVNGVGSSSGG
+157 SATVL
-170 TFAYASSGQITA
+170 A
-182 KAAGDLDT
+182 LH
-190 LSVKEG
+190 VKEG

-239 AAQKQLAETEEEYQ
+239 AAQKQLSETEEEYQ

-313 QVGQEAAVSIPAVMA
+313 RVGQEAAVSIPAVMA

-538 TGLGGEENTFEGTVE
+538 TGLGGEEDTFEGTVE

>member
-1 MTIRHINI
+1 MRLFQKKEGAPAKGLPRRILPLALAAAVLAAGGFGAVRLLGGGGGGEQIVTDLVTRDTIQST
-9 FLAVCEAG
+9 VKG
-17 ENTTKAAE
+17 SGAASARE
-25 LLHMSQPAVS
+25 SVS
-35 LAIRELEDY
+35 L
-44 YGVALF
+44 
-50 DRIGRRL
+50 
-57 CITEAGKRFWEYA
+57 
-70 SHISTMFDDMEKT
+70 
-83 LRDWGHLGVLR
+83 
-94 VGASITV
+94 
-101 GSRFLPGYVKTFL
+101 
-114 SQHPGL
+114 
-120 EIRAQI
+120 
-126 ASTEV
+126 
-131 LTGNMIVRNVTI
+131 
-143 DVSNPGGLSTSQSA
+143 NPPV
-157 SATVNGVGSSSGG
+157 SATVL
-170 TFAYASSGQITA
+170 A
-182 KAAGDLDT
+182 LH
-190 LSVKEG
+190 VKEG

-239 AAQKQLAETEEEYQ
+239 AAQKQLSETEEEYQ

-288 KLATLVSSNRL
+288 KIATLVSSNRL

-313 QVGQEAAVSIPAVMA
+313 RVGQEAAVSIPAVMA

-461 ASARDKVKK
+461 TSARDKVKK

-499 DAGQLG
+499 DSGQLG

>member
-1 MTIRHINI
+1 MRLFQKKEGAPAKGLPRRILPLALAAAVLAAGGFGAVRLLGGVGGGEQIVTDLVTRDTIQST
-9 FLAVCEAG
+9 VKG
-17 ENTTKAAE
+17 SGAASARE
-25 LLHMSQPAVS
+25 SVS
-35 LAIRELEDY
+35 L
-44 YGVALF
+44 
-50 DRIGRRL
+50 
-57 CITEAGKRFWEYA
+57 
-70 SHISTMFDDMEKT
+70 
-83 LRDWGHLGVLR
+83 
-94 VGASITV
+94 
-101 GSRFLPGYVKTFL
+101 
-114 SQHPGL
+114 
-120 EIRAQI
+120 
-126 ASTEV
+126 
-131 LTGNMIVRNVTI
+131 
-143 DVSNPGGLSTSQSA
+143 NPPV
-157 SATVNGVGSSSGG
+157 SATVL
-170 TFAYASSGQITA
+170 A
-182 KAAGDLDT
+182 LH
-190 LSVKEG
+190 VKEG

-239 AAQKQLAETEEEYQ
+239 AAQKQLSETEEEFQ
-253 KLLASKADLTVTA
+253 KLLASKPDLTVTA

-288 KLATLVSSNRL
+288 KIATLVSSNRL

-313 QVGQEAAVSIPAVMA
+313 RVGQEAAVSIPAVMA